1 MGIGRWAF
9 RSNVAQALSE
19 SSDAIIELLHAKAP
33 PSESSQL
40 MLDYAAY
47 SNAKLLMDNEFALE
61 IRRLGKRSG
70 SSSAASAFASA
81 LTSVEG
87 ALPTLRLVY
96 LGFLGNARFNGL
108 LGRYPGSFE
117 FATSALGYRT
127 PMEQWIAFWH
137 DDAASSMYQY
147 MTPLEEVLGF
157 GPDGGDRG
165 DRLSGLG
172 SSILAAAVDTVV
184 GSGGQAVA
192 AALQRRKPGFTELL
206 GSTVGFREVMDQIEP
221 AGSGFARLVEA
232 ETRLATD
239 SRDE

>member
-19 SSDAIIELLHAKAP
+19 SSDAIIELLHAKEP

-40 MLDYAAY
+40 MLEYAAY
-47 SNAKLLMDNEFALE
+47 TNADNFFVEGVPE

-70 SSSAASAFASA
+70 SSSAAAAFASS

-87 ALPTLRLVY
+87 ALPTLRLIY
-96 LGFLGNARFNGL
+96 LGFLGNAHFNGL

-117 FATSALGYRT
+117 FATSALGQMT
-127 PMEQWIAFWH
+127 PLEQWIASWH
-137 DDAASSMYQY
+137 DDSASSIYEY
-147 MTPLEEVLGF
+147 MTPLEQLLDLGH
-157 GPDGGDRG
+157 DEGDRD

-192 AALQRRKPGFTELL
+192 AALQRANPGFTGLL
-206 GSTVGFREVMDQIEP
+206 GSTVGFRETMDQIEP
-221 AGSGFARLVEA
+221 AGAGFARFVEA
-232 ETRLATD
+232 ERRLATD
-239 SRDE
+239 NRDE